1 MRFHRREPPES
12 VAVSRKGPH
21 DAGTYLVSDRG
32 GTLTNRR
39 VQESPGRSRRWQT
52 HHPRTHQGVDLQSEM
67 RDVNSREALRVCEGI
82 VAWLEKQGIFRWG
95 GRTLGGVTVCRGFLK
110 AARGSRR
117 RVSAG

>member
-32 GTLTNRR
+32 GTLANRR

-67 RDVNSREALRVCEGI
+67 RDVNSREALQVCEAI
-82 VAWLEKQGIFRWG
+82 VAWLDNQGIFRWG
-95 GRTLGGVTVCRGFLK
+95 EGLRAGV
-110 AARGSRR
+110 AE
-117 RVSAG
+117 